1 VASEPVVAAV
11 RLWGR
16 LVGAVAEDADGQ
28 VIFEYDP
35 RFARSGWEI
44 SPRHLLLSRQ
54 GPVTFPQLRTLDAFQ
69 GLPGVLADALP
80 DRFGNAVI
88 KTYFEQRGRPDAALS
103 PVQRLLYIGPRAIGA
118 LEFEPPLDVPLGRA
132 AEEALEVRMLVEEAR
147 RVIEGRSDVAVPEI
161 MQLGASAGG
170 ARAKAVVLWNP
181 KTDEVRSAF
190 APPKPGDE
198 PWIIKFDGV
207 GEPGHPDP
215 KPQPFN
221 RTEYAYHLM
230 AREAGIETAEA
241 RLLEERRLAHFM
253 SRRFDREISGG
264 RIHFH
269 SLGGLDH
276 ADYNA
281 PRSYSYEQ
289 YLLVCRELRLAP
301 AALEEAF
308 RRVAFNIVSV
318 NQDDHVK
325 NFAFL
330 MNQEGAWRLSPA
342 YDITFAQ
349 GRGYTRTHQMTLNG
363 KAEGFVRAD
372 LLKLGAELGLK
383 QGGGSVIDEVCAAVK
398 RWPAFAKK
406 AKVPKERIEA
416 IAAEHRLKPMRA

>member
-1 VASEPVVAAV
+1 M
-11 RLWGR
+11 
-16 LVGAVAEDADGQ
+16 
-28 VIFEYDP
+28 
-35 RFARSGWEI
+35 
-44 SPRHLLLSRQ
+44 LL
-54 GPVTFPQLRTLDAFQ
+54 D
-69 GLPGVLADALP
+69 
-80 DRFGNAVI
+80 
-88 KTYFEQRGRPDAALS
+88 
-103 PVQRLLYIGPRAIGA
+103 
-118 LEFEPPLDVPLGRA
+118 
-132 AEEALEVRMLVEEAR
+132 EAR

-190 APPKPGDE
+190 ATPQAGDQS
-198 PWIIKFDGV
+198 WIIKFDGV

-230 AREAGIETAEA
+230 AREAGIETAES

-253 SRRFDREISGG
+253 SRRFDRDGSGG

-269 SLGGLDH
+269 SLAGLDH

-289 YLLVCRELRLAP
+289 YLLVCRELRLPP

-308 RRVAFNIVSV
+308 RRAAFNVVSV

-330 MNQEGAWRLSPA
+330 MNQDGAWRLSPA
-342 YDITFAQ
+342 YDLTYAH
-349 GRGYTRTHQMTLNG
+349 GRGYTRTHQLTLNG
-363 KAEGFVRAD
+363 KAEGLTRAD

-383 QGGGSVIDEVCAAVK
+383 QDGAPVIDEVCSAVK
-398 RWPAFAKK
+398 RWAAFAKK
-406 AKVPKERIEA
+406 AKVPKDRIEA
-416 IAAEHRLKPMRA
+416 IGAEHRLKAMSA